1 MGCEGEVIV
10 EMTPTEAVSMLEKAW
25 QENKRLR
32 QENATLTAERDE
44 AVRECNRLAQ
54 RNTMLVNELS
64 ERGRVFSPEQL
75 KAAIVK
81 ALYEGE
87 G

>member
-1 MGCEGEVIV
+1 M
-10 EMTPTEAVSMLEKAW
+10 
-25 QENKRLR
+25 
-32 QENATLTAERDE
+32 
-44 AVRECNRLAQ
+44 AQ
-54 RNTMLVNELS
+54 RNKALVALS
-64 ERGRVFSPEQL
+64 PDRGRVFSPEQL